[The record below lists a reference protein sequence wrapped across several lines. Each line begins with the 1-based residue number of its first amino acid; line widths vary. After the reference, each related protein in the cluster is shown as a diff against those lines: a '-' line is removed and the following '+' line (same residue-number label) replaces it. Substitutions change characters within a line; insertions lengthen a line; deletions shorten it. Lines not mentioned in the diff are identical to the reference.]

1 MIKKWK
7 EKKEEKKMVKKKKE
21 ISIEMQKPK
30 IEADIYNNNKKCHW
44 IYTYTYTHKNK
55 IETVQQN

>member
-30 IEADIYNNNKKCHW
+30 IEADIYNNNKKCYW
-44 IYTYTYTHKNK
+44 IYTYTYIPISKVK
-55 IETVQQN
+55 TVQQM